1 MVENEEE
8 RGKKITHSLPY
19 PVRSH
24 QPLKKREEKRKEK
37 RKKTS
42 HMYNPFIPEL
52 RMHRLTRLINQKSSD
67 QHPLQYSTVEHL
79 L

>member
-24 QPLKKREEKRKEK
+24 QSLKKREEKIKEK
-37 RKKTS
+37 KDVPRVES
-42 HMYNPFIPEL
+42 F
-52 RMHRLTRLINQKSSD
+52 
-67 QHPLQYSTVEHL
+67 YSRIANA
-79 L
+79 